1 MAAGVRGAI
10 NSGETRPTATEGG
23 GEGSS
28 DRRGRNRL
36 GHKATIIYRERCANV
51 FHRRWKRRG
60 RSIKPGPFVL
70 AAFVLRFAPPA
81 GYSSLL
87 ARRGSA
93 SNRRF
98 ILLESI
104 ARDVSRRRF
113 FRSRFFFFLKF
124 LIVVLLLLFSFQI
137 FGSYARLIG
146 TSVLRVWR
154 SKCYR
159 NEGKTVMTRFDDFF
173 RRKRLDFQLEFYYS
187 SAIYRT
193 RCVRTVR
200 VHITALLRE
209 LLLTSSVQLAKRV

>member
-113 FRSRFFFFLKF
+113 FRSRFFFFEIFDRRSSSSLQ
-124 LIVVLLLLFSFQI
+124 LSDIRIVRPFNRHVGITSVTLEMLSKGRQNSYDAFRWLLSEEAIRFSTRVLLFIRYISNSMRQN
-137 FGSYARLIG
+137 
-146 TSVLRVWR
+146 
-154 SKCYR
+154 C
-159 NEGKTVMTRFDDFF
+159 
-173 RRKRLDFQLEFYYS
+173 
-187 SAIYRT
+187 
-193 RCVRTVR
+193 
-200 VHITALLRE
+200 
-209 LLLTSSVQLAKRV
+209 

>member
-113 FRSRFFFFLKF
+113 FRSRFFFFEIFDRRSSSSLQ
-124 LIVVLLLLFSFQI
+124 LSDIRIVRPFNRHVGI
-137 FGSYARLIG
+137 
-146 TSVLRVWR
+146 TSVTLEML
-154 SKCYR
+154 SKGRQNSY
-159 NEGKTVMTRFDDFF
+159 DAF
-173 RRKRLDFQLEFYYS
+173 R
-187 SAIYRT
+187 
-193 RCVRTVR
+193 
-200 VHITALLRE
+200 
-209 LLLTSSVQLAKRV
+209 

>member
-1 MAAGVRGAI
+1 MYGARLIRAKRGLRQPR
-10 NSGETRPTATEGG
+10 GGRGG

-124 LIVVLLLLFSFQI
+124 LIVVLLLLLFSFQI

-146 TSVLRVWR
+146 TSVLRV
-154 SKCYR
+154 
-159 NEGKTVMTRFDDFF
+159 
-173 RRKRLDFQLEFYYS
+173 
-187 SAIYRT
+187 
-193 RCVRTVR
+193 
-200 VHITALLRE
+200 
-209 LLLTSSVQLAKRV
+209 

>member
-1 MAAGVRGAI
+1 MYGARLIRAKRGL
-10 NSGETRPTATEGG
+10 RQPRG

-113 FRSRFFFFLKF
+113 FSISFLFFLKF
-124 LIVVLLLLFSFQI
+124 LIVALFLLFNFQI

-146 TSVLRVWR
+146 ITSVTLEML
-154 SKCYR
+154 SKGRQNSY
-159 NEGKTVMTRFDDFF
+159 DAF
-173 RRKRLDFQLEFYYS
+173 R
-187 SAIYRT
+187 
-193 RCVRTVR
+193 
-200 VHITALLRE
+200 
-209 LLLTSSVQLAKRV
+209 

>member
-104 ARDVSRRRF
+104 ARRRF
-113 FRSRFFFFLKF
+113 FRSRFFFLKF

-146 TSVLRVWR
+146 ITSVTLEMLSKGRQNSYDAFRWLLSEEAIRFSTRV
-154 SKCYR
+154 
-159 NEGKTVMTRFDDFF
+159 
-173 RRKRLDFQLEFYYS
+173 
-187 SAIYRT
+187 
-193 RCVRTVR
+193 
-200 VHITALLRE
+200 LLFIRYI
-209 LLLTSSVQLAKRV
+209 SNSMRQNC

>member
-1 MAAGVRGAI
+1 MVAGVRGAI

-70 AAFVLRFAPPA
+70 AAFVLRFA

-146 TSVLRVWR
+146 ITSVTLEMLSKRRQNSYDAFRWLLSEEAIRFSTRV
-154 SKCYR
+154 
-159 NEGKTVMTRFDDFF
+159 
-173 RRKRLDFQLEFYYS
+173 
-187 SAIYRT
+187 
-193 RCVRTVR
+193 
-200 VHITALLRE
+200 LLFIRYI
-209 LLLTSSVQLAKRV
+209 SNSMRQNC

>member
-1 MAAGVRGAI
+1 MYGARLIRAKRGLRQPR
-10 NSGETRPTATEGG
+10 GGGRG

-87 ARRGSA
+87 VARPP
-93 SNRRF
+93 
-98 ILLESI
+98 I
-104 ARDVSRRRF
+104 AVSSFSSQSHVCDEDF
-113 FRSRFFFFLKF
+113 FDLVFFFLKF

-200 VHITALLRE
+200 VHITALFRE